1 MLEVKDLSEE
11 IIWGQIKNTNRSFA
25 VGYIGSLLDFGLIKY
40 ELFYIFIKK
49 LNKGA
54 RRSGEMKV
62 PVIKITSLI
71 VSEAWM
77 LEIREKIKSAH
88 FRLTSCGVVGLSDS
102 SDARIKQTA
111 QELESVLKEIDN
123 IELKKVNA

>member
-54 RRSGEMKV
+54 RRSGDMKV

-88 FRLTSCGVVGLSDS
+88 FRLTSCGVVGLSD
-102 SDARIKQTA
+102 ARIKQTA